1 MFKYAGQISPT
12 KKLNLRPNKIVIA
25 LCASILPA
33 SYFPN
38 AIAANS
44 VSLSLNHL
52 QKQNAL
58 SSTQGVQQTVNV
70 TSSSNAVLSELKK
83 VYALSD
89 NEEFQLLKSVHSS
102 SGQLHQRYVQ
112 TINGVPVYGKQVSI
126 HVDDQGVYWLGG
138 QVLVGA
144 NQDVQSGA
152 LLRTLTDLEAKN
164 LAKAYFDA
172 NFAKGKLWTFERENS
187 LATIALKEQQAF
199 EVKHVTF
206 IATPYGH
213 VANPIRF
220 NAFVN
225 KQGKVIEAWNSMTH
239 AQASG
244 PGGNLKTGRYN
255 YGTEYNHL
263 EVTQNGTECLLEND
277 RVRTLNMNHSKYGG
291 SVHSFTCSTNNDKEI
306 NGAYSPLNDAHYF
319 GGVVFD
325 LYNDW
330 FQLSPLSQKLEMR
343 VHYGNS
349 YENAF
354 WDGQRMTFG
363 DGASRFY
370 PLVSLDVVAHEV
382 SHGFTEQ
389 NSGLIYSNQS
399 GGINE
404 SFSDVAGE
412 AAEYFMTGSNDWL
425 VGETIFKATGQ
436 ALRYLEDPT
445 RDGSSIGHADN
456 YYDGL
461 DVHYSSG
468 VFNRAFY
475 LLTNSTGWNIQKA
488 FTAYVDANR
497 FYWTPSTT
505 YVEGA
510 CGVILAARDKGYDWQ
525 KAFESFQQVG
535 VVCDDIPIDTD
546 GDGMPNTW
554 EITYGLDETSAS
566 DAELDGDSD
575 ALTNLQEFS
584 YKTNPLV
591 PDTDGDGINDGEE
604 VRIGTKPTDVDS
616 DSDGL
621 PDGWEKNIGLDP
633 LDSADAILDLDSD
646 GFTNSQE
653 YQMGTRANDAYSYP
667 PLLSTLHESF
677 ENGSPIGWST
687 PTEATKGWII
697 SNSNNTHGVASFVS
711 ADIEDNQSSQVTFSN
726 IFASGILTF
735 DYKVESEKYFDYF
748 EMYLND
754 SLVIKTSG
762 YHSESVT
769 IAVQEGFNTLHFKF
783 SKDYSLSSGFDSA
796 WIDNVKFVATD
807 SDSDGMSDSWENKYG
822 YDPQNAGDASLD
834 GDNDNL
840 TNLEEHNV
848 GTNPNLSDSDNDGLS
863 DYIEINDSH
872 SNPTIHDT
880 DNDDIPDGWEYEN
893 GLNPNDPSDRDSDA
907 DSDTLSNYDEYV
919 HQTNPQNSDSDSDLL
934 SDGEE
939 INTVGSDP
947 LNSDTDS
954 DHLPDGWEMEHNLN
968 PLLESDATSDEDND
982 GLNALQEFEIKSN
995 PNKSDSDGDSMP
1007 DKWEHDNN
1015 LDPTDAADA
1024 AGDADGDS
1032 LTNLGEYIAKTN
1044 PMDPDTDNDGMPDG
1058 SDSAPTQ
1065 KQVET
1070 GGSSGGSTSMLALFG
1085 LFLLAL
1091 TRRKNRI

>member
-1 MFKYAGQISPT
+1 M
-12 KKLNLRPNKIVIA
+12 
-25 LCASILPA
+25 
-33 SYFPN
+33 
-38 AIAANS
+38 
-44 VSLSLNHL
+44 
-52 QKQNAL
+52 
-58 SSTQGVQQTVNV
+58 
-70 TSSSNAVLSELKK
+70 
-83 VYALSD
+83 
-89 NEEFQLLKSVHSS
+89 
-102 SGQLHQRYVQ
+102 
-112 TINGVPVYGKQVSI
+112 
-126 HVDDQGVYWLGG
+126 
-138 QVLVGA
+138 
-144 NQDVQSGA
+144 
-152 LLRTLTDLEAKN
+152 
-164 LAKAYFDA
+164 
-172 NFAKGKLWTFERENS
+172 
-187 LATIALKEQQAF
+187 
-199 EVKHVTF
+199 
-206 IATPYGH
+206 
-213 VANPIRF
+213 
-220 NAFVN
+220 
-225 KQGKVIEAWNSMTH
+225 
-239 AQASG
+239 
-244 PGGNLKTGRYN
+244 
-255 YGTEYNHL
+255 
-263 EVTQNGTECLLEND
+263 
-277 RVRTLNMNHSKYGG
+277 
-291 SVHSFTCSTNNDKEI
+291 
-306 NGAYSPLNDAHYF
+306 
-319 GGVVFD
+319 
-325 LYNDW
+325 
-330 FQLSPLSQKLEMR
+330 
-343 VHYGNS
+343 
-349 YENAF
+349 
-354 WDGQRMTFG
+354 
-363 DGASRFY
+363 
-370 PLVSLDVVAHEV
+370 
-382 SHGFTEQ
+382 
-389 NSGLIYSNQS
+389 
-399 GGINE
+399 
-404 SFSDVAGE
+404 
-412 AAEYFMTGSNDWL
+412 
-425 VGETIFKATGQ
+425 
-436 ALRYLEDPT
+436 
-445 RDGSSIGHADN
+445 
-456 YYDGL
+456 
-461 DVHYSSG
+461 
-468 VFNRAFY
+468 
-475 LLTNSTGWNIQKA
+475 
-488 FTAYVDANR
+488 
-497 FYWTPSTT
+497 
-505 YVEGA
+505 
-510 CGVILAARDKGYDWQ
+510 
-525 KAFESFQQVG
+525 
-535 VVCDDIPIDTD
+535 
-546 GDGMPNTW
+546 
-554 EITYGLDETSAS
+554 
-566 DAELDGDSD
+566 
-575 ALTNLQEFS
+575 QEFS